1 MKKSKLAL
9 FSGIIFVLATVL
21 LLSACGP
28 NDNRTPYYGNWVL
41 NSPDVNFDTT
51 YAGDK
56 IITENLT
63 DKWEFTVTSLKWEE
77 ITNTNEA
84 TKKDYP
90 SGYRISGVVSNIKNS
105 AIYTVGTE
113 FSVFSFIHK
122 SNKRK
127 MIELS
132 SLSTDSTFDEYNK
145 ANR

>member
-1 MKKSKLAL
+1 MKKSKLVL
-9 FSGIIFVLATVL
+9 FSGIIFVLAAVL

-28 NDNRTPYYGNWVL
+28 NDGRTPYYGNWVL
-41 NSPDVNFDTT
+41 VSPDVKFDTT

-63 DKWEFTVTSLKWEE
+63 DKWEFTVSRLKWEE
-77 ITNTNEA
+77 ITNTNEE

-90 SGYRISGVVSNIKNS
+90 SGYRISGTVSNVKNS
-105 AIYTVGTE
+105 AVYTVGTE
-113 FSVFSFIHK
+113 FLIFSFIHR

-132 SLSTDSTFDEYNK
+132 SISADSTFDEYNK
-145 ANR
+145 AAR